1 MRSVPAG
8 HPNMGGPMRMNP
20 PRGMAMGPQVRA
32 GPERLWERGA
42 LLSFPG
48 VNVHLRNISHQ
59 PFTSRFTE
67 LRRNEA
73 SPQLHGRSDARN
85 EHVSETFR
93 TSVEIQ
99 PPRYVNFRIF
109 AFLLRGPGGRGP
121 WPGPNTNSVSGILL
135 SMFNGFYQ
143 LFLFII
149 ETLLFGMCF
158 KDARVSC
165 FLILL
170 FTLQI
175 AYSSSSPGNYV
186 VS

>member
-1 MRSVPAG
+1 
-8 HPNMGGPMRMNP
+8 MGGPMRMNP

-32 GPERLWERGA
+32 GPEHLWEHGA

-48 VNVHLRNISHQ
+48 VNAHLRNISHQ
-59 PFTSRFTE
+59 PLTSRFTE

-85 EHVSETFR
+85 EHVSETFHM
-93 TSVEIQ
+93 SVKIQ
-99 PPRYVNFRIF
+99 PPRWVNFRIF
-109 AFLLRGPGGRGP
+109 VFLLRGPGGRGP

-135 SMFNGFYQ
+135 SMFNSFYQ
-143 LFLFII
+143 LILFII
-149 ETLLFGMCF
+149 ETLLFSMCF
-158 KDARVSC
+158 KDARLSC
-165 FLILL
+165 VLIRL